1 MPTGAP
7 MKLLDP
13 QVLRSISSIELK
25 ARLLVEGLYSS
36 RHRCRYYG
44 YSVEFKDYREYA
56 AGDEPRII
64 DWKALARTERYYVR
78 RFEMESN
85 MNVVCLLDASGS
97 MSYRPQDPRR
107 LTKMEY
113 ACCLVASLSYL
124 ASKQQD
130 SPGLVTF
137 TTEIKEFLPPHQGNR
152 HLYALLA
159 RLEALRPQGETDLE
173 DVLKKVALRLR
184 RRGIFILVSDCHG
197 DPARV
202 CDGLRHLAARGH
214 EVIVLHLLDHD
225 EVAFPFQA
233 LTSFRDLETG
243 VEIMCDPLRQRR
255 EYAGRLGAFRD
266 AIRDGTVACGADYW
280 FIDTA
285 QPIEFVLRDY
295 LLYRRQRG

>member
-1 MPTGAP
+1 MPSDGH
-7 MKLLDP
+7 MKYLDP
-13 QVLRSISSIELK
+13 DVLRSIGSIELK
-25 ARLLVEGLYSS
+25 ARLLVEGMYAS
-36 RHRCRYYG
+36 RHRCRFYG
-44 YSVEFKDYREYA
+44 YSVEFKDHREYVP
-56 AGDEPRII
+56 GDEPRII
-64 DWKALARTERYYVR
+64 DWKTLARTERYYVR

-137 TTEIKEFLPPHQGNR
+137 TTEIQEFLAPRQGSR

-159 RLEALRPQGETDLE
+159 RLETVRPQGETDLE
-173 DVLKKVALRLR
+173 NVLKKVALRLR

-197 DPARV
+197 DTNAV
-202 CDGLRHLAARGH
+202 LDGLRHLAARGH
-214 EVIVLHLLDHD
+214 DVVVLHLLDHD
-225 EVAFPFQA
+225 EVAFPFYS

-243 VEIMCDPLRQRR
+243 AEIMCDPLRQRR
-255 EYAGRLGAFRD
+255 EYAARCAAFRSRVREG
-266 AIRDGTVACGADYW
+266 AVACGADCR

-285 QPIEFVLRDY
+285 QPIELVLRDY